1 MVVEEVVV
9 VGEGEEGV
17 VATTIVGEEEEM
29 EEEDVEVVGM
39 VNLEVSLHPRAVR
52 KFMRVH
58 NWMKISLRTSDTLG
72 STSLSM
78 RTFQSRWRVLTR

>member
-29 EEEDVEVVGM
+29 EAEDVEEEVGM

-52 KFMRVH
+52 KYTLVH
-58 NWMKISLRTSDTLG
+58 NWTRISSRTSDTPG
-72 STSLSM
+72 STLPST
-78 RTFQSRWRVLTR
+78 RTFQ